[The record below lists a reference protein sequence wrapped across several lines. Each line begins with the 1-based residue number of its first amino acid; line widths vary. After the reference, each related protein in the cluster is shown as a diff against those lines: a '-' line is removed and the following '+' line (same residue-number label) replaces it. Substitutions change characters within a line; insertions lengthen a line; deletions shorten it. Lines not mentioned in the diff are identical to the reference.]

1 MCQIGFNLIEIL
13 LSLSKVHFKREIVS
27 CIFYN
32 VFPLRIL
39 KHTWKLGDLWLTY
52 VQSTQEISDCKSGK
66 KKNNYFLRHLPLS
79 VGFFFFVSLSFLF
92 FSSSCLYI
100 FLSCF
105 FVRLCWK
112 RENLIIKLGP
122 CLFCFLCLIVLFLSL
137 FCFFLCFVCLSMLKE
152 GKSHYSL
159 EGRGTTWSSGGT
171 RSWGRGC
178 RKGEEGWS
186 SAVGRSTYE
195 PAVV

>member
-1 MCQIGFNLIEIL
+1 MHIL
-13 LSLSKVHFKREIVS
+13 QCFHFK
-27 CIFYN
+27 N
-32 VFPLRIL
+32 L
-39 KHTWKLGDLWLTY
+39 KTYMEVGWSLTDLCPINSGYFRL
-52 VQSTQEISDCKSGK
+52 KSGK

-178 RKGEEGWS
+178 RKGGEGWS